1 MSCTNN
7 LFSTEITS
15 INLGICKPST
25 VYFWIA
31 VITVFVLQIGRHCLW
46 TLSGKNHRELMSLS
60 KTERNNRCDLFG
72 CLELIQLGKS
82 SAYAISIILLV
93 SGNGWVIISHILG
106 DFAGSWIAFHVV
118 SKDEKHILHN
128 IITKYKK
135 LKESSNEKD
144 KQLLNDFINM
154 IQESKSSS
162 DKSSKSPGN
171 GERVESFFSRR
182 RSDILF

>member
-1 MSCTNN
+1 KLMAIELSLFLLDAMVFINEYNIIYILAFLFSAYYKRTDVYIIMSCTNN

-135 LKESSNEKD
+135 LKESSN
-144 KQLLNDFINM
+144 
-154 IQESKSSS
+154 
-162 DKSSKSPGN
+162 
-171 GERVESFFSRR
+171 
-182 RSDILF
+182 